1 MTEEGAGE
9 LSEEQLEVLRV
20 LATGGLADSWGSAT
34 VSNRSGKNATN
45 VSRLLPLFVRR
56 PSHVSR

>member
-34 VSNRSGKNATN
+34 VSNRSGKNAKTCPG
-45 VSRLLPLFVRR
+45 SSPCSSADPRI
-56 PSHVSR
+56 